1 MQVAE
6 KPGGKVCLSYIM
18 ACVPFLGGSMLQK
31 FNDYVSPLSH
41 KVFYYLYMLYVY
53 GYIYVY
59 IWFYANHFESI
70 AIDPIDE
77 LTVCQTERHFEAHLH
92 TQPLLIKSFLLI

>member
-1 MQVAE
+1 M
-6 KPGGKVCLSYIM
+6 CLRCIM

-41 KVFYYLYMLYVY
+41 KVFYYLYMP
-53 GYIYVY
+53 
-59 IWFYANHFESI
+59 NHLESI

-77 LTVCQTERHFEAHLH
+77 LTVCQTGRHFEAHLH